1 MEWFKGAG
9 GGLSDSSLFEGWWNE
24 KLEQYNVDPDTYDYT
39 NITARPSI
47 LTEGYCRQRI
57 PFLTLIFLWDKNVDF
72 LLSLRHDNLTIGV
85 GKPVMDQT
93 SDTARMISSKTLS
106 GSTKSKAKKKNMEA
120 TIGGL
125 EDMMKNI
132 IALCKSGSNK
142 NEFKDNNREDD
153 TLLLENFP
161 LSELCGLIDQHQ
173 NPIKLPR
180 EMGMLSEEKKMA
192 IINEIEIIFTMV
204 NKISIN
210 KKRSAV

>member
-1 MEWFKGAG
+1 
-9 GGLSDSSLFEGWWNE
+9 
-24 KLEQYNVDPDTYDYT
+24 
-39 NITARPSI
+39 
-47 LTEGYCRQRI
+47 
-57 PFLTLIFLWDKNVDF
+57 
-72 LLSLRHDNLTIGV
+72 
-85 GKPVMDQT
+85 MDQT

-120 TIGGL
+120 TTGGL